1 MTVRELIQQILSE
14 APDLDANVYIN
25 ETLSF
30 VDVCEYKITRID
42 SYGANDSLFLEIEP
56 IKFQ

>member
-25 ETLSF
+25 ETFGF
-30 VDVCEYKITRID
+30 VEAHEYKITRID
-42 SYGANDSLFLEIEP
+42 SYGANDSLSLEIEL
-56 IKFQ
+56 IKF

>member
-25 ETLSF
+25 ETLGF
-30 VDVCEYKITRID
+30 VDVHEYKIARID
-42 SYGANDSLFLEIEP
+42 SYGANDSLSLEIES
-56 IKFQ
+56 IKF